1 MVCGICARDNK
12 RKVLEVSDKL
22 VIYNACRGDLR
33 TRDSCAVSL
42 RSVRQ
47 RTSGASVAAA
57 WTPPIGVHWEV
68 HRSCHYSLLKY
79 AETSVS
85 GLELQ
90 CSLY

>member
-1 MVCGICARDNK
+1 MIIRE
-12 RKVLEVSDKL
+12 RFWRL
-22 VIYNACRGDLR
+22 VISWLYTMHTACRGDLR

-57 WTPPIGVHWEV
+57 WTPPIGVQWEV
-68 HRSCHYSLLKY
+68 HRSCHYGLLKY